1 MTNREI
7 CVELIKL
14 LLKIEP
20 DGGLLRTVLDDGNTG
35 DDYLA
40 FCSMKVAQNQE
51 KAVDDNRF
59 HIFIEM
65 AIITYLAA
73 MSEEERKEVIREVKE

>member
-1 MTNREI
+1 MTYREI

-20 DGGLLRTVLDDGNTG
+20 DGGLLRTVLADGNTG

-51 KAVDDNRF
+51 KAIDGNRL

-65 AIITYLAA
+65 AIITYLTEY
-73 MSEEERKEVIREVKE
+73 SEEERKEVIREAKE